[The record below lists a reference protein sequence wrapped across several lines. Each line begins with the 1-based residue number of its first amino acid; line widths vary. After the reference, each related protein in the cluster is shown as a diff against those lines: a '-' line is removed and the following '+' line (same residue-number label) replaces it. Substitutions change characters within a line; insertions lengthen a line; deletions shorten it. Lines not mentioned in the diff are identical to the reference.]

1 MKNILY
7 IGNKLA
13 QQGAT
18 ATTIDTLGPLLQ
30 KEGYQVR
37 YASSVKNISKRMLH
51 MMRMTYLNRKWA
63 DVVLIDTYSTKNFW
77 YAITISRICKSLNIK
92 YIPILHGGNLP
103 SRIEKNPK
111 AIKHF
116 LDNAYKVISP
126 SDFLSSA
133 FINAGFNNIIKINNF
148 IEIENYPFIE
158 RSITEPKL
166 LWVRSFAEI
175 YNPQM
180 AVLVLKELKEKYP
193 TASLTMV
200 GPDKD
205 GSQVACKRLAN
216 SLDIKV
222 TFTGLLSK
230 KQWVELSKSQNIF
243 INTTHFDNLPVSL
256 IEAMALGLPI
266 ISTNVGGISY
276 LIDNGITGKLI
287 PDNDVNAMVKSVDE
301 LITSPLECDTIIKT
315 AKKYAHQFSWSEVSK
330 DWRALLDV

>member
-13 QQGAT
+13 GHGST
-18 ATTIDTLGPLLQ
+18 ETTIDTLGPLLH

-37 YASSVKNISKRMLH
+37 YASSIKNISKRMLH
-51 MMRMTYLNRKWA
+51 MMRMTYLNRNWA

-77 YAITISRICKSLNIK
+77 YAITISRICKSLRLR

-103 SRIEKNPK
+103 NRLEKNPK

-116 LDNAYKVISP
+116 LDNAYQVVSP

-133 FINAGFNNIIKINNF
+133 FLKAGYKNIIKINNF
-148 IEIENYPFIE
+148 IELEKYPFLE
-158 RSITEPKL
+158 RTIKEPKL
-166 LWVRSFAEI
+166 LWVRSFAAI

-205 GSQVACKRLAN
+205 GTQVACKILAD

-222 TFTGLLSK
+222 NFSGLLSK
-230 KQWVELSKSQNIF
+230 KQWIELSKSHNIF

-256 IEAMALGLPI
+256 IESMALGLPI
-266 ISTNVGGISY
+266 ISTNVGGISC
-276 LIDNGITGKLI
+276 LIDNDINGKLI
-287 PDNDVNAMVKSVDE
+287 ADNDVKAMVESVDE
-301 LITSPLECDTIIKT
+301 LIASPLECANIVQT
-315 AKKYAHQFSWSEVSK
+315 ARKYSQQYSWSEVSK
-330 DWRALLDV
+330 DWNALLDT